1 MSSPIINRRI
11 GSFLC
16 LQNGPMHSST
26 KQSRSAIASLN
37 ISRAHHSRATTCV
50 GTTQYY
56 SHPAST
62 STFTSSVPS
71 NRLLS
76 SSINSTIEQRKHSIL
91 THALQRVHDEGW
103 TDEAIASGTLDAG
116 LPPSYIGQASS
127 STSLFGSADLVSFFM
142 EECNA
147 SLKRKLELLKNE
159 ERNGNVESMDAAERI
174 FNALQVRLSMVLPF
188 VATHRW
194 HEGMAIGALPQNVFH
209 TAQQLDEMARIVL
222 DYAVVVE
229 GNNNTQQLPFFAGQA
244 QRATIVAAYA
254 AAELHLLS
262 EGMKSGRVSGSSISY
277 TGDRYNASWAFLKE
291 RCNEAAR
298 LLSNKGGVPL
308 FLPSG
313 VPLNTTHL
321 AAASAVASSLAGAA
335 LSLAAPSAAALAGQA
350 LPQAMSVLAPL
361 QSAFVGGHNA
371 TANNL
376 RDGTRPSD
384 YQVND
389 LPPFDT
395 SEVIFEGNGKSS

>member
-1 MSSPIINRRI
+1 MPDK
-11 GSFLC
+11 L
-16 LQNGPMHSST
+16 
-26 KQSRSAIASLN
+26 SAGAN
-37 ISRAHHSRATTCV
+37 
-50 GTTQYY
+50 
-56 SHPAST
+56 
-62 STFTSSVPS
+62 
-71 NRLLS
+71 
-76 SSINSTIEQRKHSIL
+76 K
-91 THALQRVHDEGW
+91 
-103 TDEAIASGTLDAG
+103 
-116 LPPSYIGQASS
+116 
-127 STSLFGSADLVSFFM
+127 
-142 EECNA
+142 
-147 SLKRKLELLKNE
+147 
-159 ERNGNVESMDAAERI
+159 AA
-174 FNALQVRLSMVLPF
+174 N
-188 VATHRW
+188 THRW
-194 HEGMAIGALPQNVFH
+194 HEGIAIGALPQNVFH

-229 GNNNTQQLPFFAGQA
+229 GNNNTQQKTTLCRP
-244 QRATIVAAYA
+244 TIVAAYA
-254 AAELHLLS
+254 TAELHLIS
-262 EGMKSGRVSGSSISY
+262 EGMKSGRVNGSSISY

-298 LLSNKGGVPL
+298 LLSNEGGVPS